1 MLNSFLLDY
10 IDDLRNLVFSL
21 PSDTL
26 KSTMEKEEESM
37 PSTLTSV
44 FERRASRVD
53 AIATWESRK
62 HAATNLFPTGNSSF
76 FK

>member
-1 MLNSFLLDY
+1 
-10 IDDLRNLVFSL
+10 
-21 PSDTL
+21 
-26 KSTMEKEEESM
+26 M

-44 FERRASRVD
+44 FERLASRVD

-76 FK
+76 LNNHIFLAKHS